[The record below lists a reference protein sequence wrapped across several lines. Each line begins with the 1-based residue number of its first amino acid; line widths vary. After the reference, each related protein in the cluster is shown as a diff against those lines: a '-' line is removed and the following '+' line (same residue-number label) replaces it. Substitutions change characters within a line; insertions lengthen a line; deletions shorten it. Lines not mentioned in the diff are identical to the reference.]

1 MPTTDSI
8 DSIATPAYYAPQ
20 YAQGFPADTLADTAH
35 VASMSQLPVV
45 SVPGATEPVHH
56 GTSPL
61 HNGGVMGLML
71 LIIVLVLLS
80 YRTGYKYIQNFIHNI
95 VSVRRR
101 ENLFEDHTLNE
112 TRILTALIANTSVQ
126 EGILAYYAVG
136 ALNPSLLPSL
146 QSNVLAHVGLL
157 AVLALAFYLLQIV
170 AYNLLGYIFADKV
183 MTKLWLDGFKA
194 SQSLLGLM
202 LLPVSCC
209 VMLMPTVSNALLIV
223 AAVLYFAARLAFI
236 CKGFRIFYS
245 NLPSVVYFILYLC
258 SVEIV
263 PVILLYFSAIYL
275 CKLI

>member
-223 AAVLYFAARLAFI
+223 AAVLYFAPDLSLFAKDLGFFI
-236 CKGFRIFYS
+236 AIC
-245 NLPSVVYFILYLC
+245 YL
-258 SVEIV
+258 
-263 PVILLYFSAIYL
+263 
-275 CKLI
+275 